1 MAKGSNEAKTAKDQ
15 LEYKYRLARVLD
27 KLEMTDRAKEFYLKT
42 IDHGQDLKFYYA
54 AASCNFLA
62 QMYEKEKD
70 YVLAEKYYKKCLSL
84 RDHEYQNSLDQK
96 AKAGLNRIA
105 GSR

>member
-1 MAKGSNEAKTAKDQ
+1 AKDQ

-27 KLEMTDRAKEFYLKT
+27 KLDMTDRAKEFYLKT
-42 IDHGQDLKFYYA
+42 IEHGQDLKFYYA

-62 QMYEKEKD
+62 QIYEKEKN
-70 YVLAEKYYKKCLSL
+70 YALAETYYKKCLSL

-96 AKAGLNRIA
+96 AKAGLSRI
-105 GSR
+105 RDER